1 MIFGFNELYNGGLT
15 SELTVV
21 FCVRIAVACFCG
33 ALIGIERSRNFKE
46 AGIRTHIIVCIGA
59 ALAMIVSKY
68 GFIDIEA
75 SANVFFPGTR
85 GTDPA
90 RIAAQVI
97 SGISFIGAGVIF
109 RREGLVRGLTTAA
122 GIWVTSA
129 IGLAVG
135 SGMVVIGVF
144 STVLI
149 LIMQALMHRFTFGA
163 DSYSTS
169 NLHFRV
175 KNGYKFNQTL
185 EDQLTKWDA
194 TVLESSYDRNE
205 ENGTTSYDLSI
216 RRKTPVTYMELREFA
231 EAHPEIISS
240 RNSNAQK

>member
-1 MIFGFNELYNGGLT
+1 MISGFNQWFNGGLT
-15 SELTVV
+15 TELTTV
-21 FCVRIAVACFCG
+21 FCIRIAVACFCG

-68 GFIDIEA
+68 GFIDVEPA
-75 SANVFFPGTR
+75 VGMFFPGTK

-135 SGMVVIGVF
+135 SGMVVIGLF

-149 LIMQALMHRFTFGA
+149 LFMQALMHRFTFGA
-163 DSYSTS
+163 DSYHTS

-185 EDQLTKWDA
+185 EEQLIKWDA

-205 ENGTTSYDLSI
+205 ENGTTSYDFAI

-231 EAHPEIISS
+231 ESHPEIISS

>member
-1 MIFGFNELYNGGLT
+1 MNFGVNDWFNGGLNPV
-15 SELTVV
+15 LTAV

-46 AGIRTHIIVCIGA
+46 AGIRTHIIVCCGA

-68 GFIDIEA
+68 GFIDLEGA
-75 SANVFFPGTR
+75 VNVFFPGTR
-85 GTDPA
+85 GADPS
-90 RIAAQVI
+90 RIASQVI

-122 GIWVTSA
+122 GIWVTAA

-135 SGMVVIGVF
+135 SGMVFIGLF
-144 STVLI
+144 STILI
-149 LIMQALMHRFTFGA
+149 LAMQTLMHRFTFGA

-169 NLHFRV
+169 ALHFRV

-185 EDQLTKWDA
+185 QEQLNKWGA
-194 TVLESSYDRNE
+194 TVLESSYDRSE
-205 ENGTTSYDLSI
+205 EHGTTTYDLSV
-216 RRKTPVTYMELREFA
+216 RRKTPITYAELRDFA
-231 EAHPEIISS
+231 EEHPEIIAS